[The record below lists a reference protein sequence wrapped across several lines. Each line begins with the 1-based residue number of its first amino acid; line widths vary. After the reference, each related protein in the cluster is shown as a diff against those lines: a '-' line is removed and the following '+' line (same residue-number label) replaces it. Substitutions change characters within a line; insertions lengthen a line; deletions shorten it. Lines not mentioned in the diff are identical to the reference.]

1 MTVRSR
7 SLTRTALTVLTT
19 TAAVC
24 AAGCAAPPPGHT
36 QPGPR
41 RTPECARPAQAP
53 AAPAIAALLPVTPAR
68 LHAGAALAARFA
80 ATYDTRQPGENPR
93 AWLARL
99 EPMSTPQLTAALA
112 QTAATAALWPPGRT
126 EAAQATAIRA
136 RDITPESVIFTIR
149 LRLVLT
155 SGTRHRASTAYL
167 AVTITRNSA
176 GGWVVYDIEPSTAG
190 NN

>member
-7 SLTRTALTVLTT
+7 SLTRTALTIVTT
-19 TAAVC
+19 TAALC
-24 AAGCAAPPPGHT
+24 AAGCATPPPGHA
-36 QPGPR
+36 PR
-41 RTPECARPAQAP
+41 RTSECARPTAGP
-53 AAPAIAALLPVTPAR
+53 AAPAVAALLPVTPAR

-80 ATYDTRQPGENPR
+80 AAYDTRQPAENPR

-99 EPMSTPQLTAALA
+99 APMSTPQLAAALA
-112 QTAATAALWPPGRT
+112 QTAATATLWPPGRT

-149 LRLVLT
+149 LRLAITAGT
-155 SGTRHRASTAYL
+155 SHQAATSYL
-167 AVTITRNSA
+167 AVTITASSA
-176 GGWVVYDIEPSTAG
+176 GGWAVYDIEPATAG